1 MHGARPSLLAC
12 RRTAHSCERFCWR
25 CPSFLTKV
33 DKESMFAV
41 PEGGRVGVIGSG
53 KGVTAA
59 PERQKHLF

>member
-1 MHGARPSLLAC
+1 MLLL
-12 RRTAHSCERFCWR
+12 R
-25 CPSFLTKV
+25 SFLTKV

-41 PEGGRVGVIGSG
+41 PEGGKVGVIGSG